1 MSTLIVGDR
10 NWSCLRLAEKI
21 IARLFD
27 RYGRD
32 LLIIH
37 GGEAGVDQAVTMAC
51 QARGVQHEARL
62 VSRHQTGVPT
72 IAAKNRE
79 LILSRPNFFVAI
91 HQTIRTSK
99 RTRDCVLQALQVGI
113 PTFLV
118 ENEWAIPVRL
128 KRRDKRLG

>member
-1 MSTLIVGDR
+1 MVISPAIEMRFAPMASANNVHQDSGLTRSPTRRGRAGKCLPGAYNVDMRTLIVGDR

-51 QARGVQHEARL
+51 QSAWSSTRG
-62 VSRHQTGVPT
+62 G
-72 IAAKNRE
+72 
-79 LILSRPNFFVAI
+79 
-91 HQTIRTSK
+91 
-99 RTRDCVLQALQVGI
+99 D
-113 PTFLV
+113 
-118 ENEWAIPVRL
+118 
-128 KRRDKRLG
+128 